1 MKRSF
6 FIFFPLSGAAPLLCA
21 GVTTFTPY
29 RLHHIT
35 AEKRVAVVGLGGLGH
50 LAVKWGI
57 ALGCPVTGKQGRSKQ
72 GRSDRRSRE
81 GGRRK
86 KGERMEEQFADIL
99 SLFVKSSRTAMES
112 ETRRRSLAPRATST
126 PAIKSK

>member
-57 ALGCPVTGKQGRSKQ
+57 ALGCPVTGKQGRSD
-72 GRSDRRSRE
+72 RSSRE

-86 KGERMEEQFADIL
+86 KGERMEEHFAYVL
-99 SLFVKSSRTAMES
+99 SQSSRTAMES